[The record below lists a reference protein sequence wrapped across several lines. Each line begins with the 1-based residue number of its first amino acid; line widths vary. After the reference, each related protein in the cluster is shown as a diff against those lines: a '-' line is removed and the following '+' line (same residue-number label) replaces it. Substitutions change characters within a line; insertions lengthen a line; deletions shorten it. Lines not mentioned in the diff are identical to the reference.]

1 MRAPT
6 HDRLTQ
12 AVFQFA
18 NGRVLWLPTAQIGGS
33 DDTHRFFNG
42 GFFKMLRMGRNPQDE
57 KIETGSPKPAY
68 QPRTQSPPY
77 QSGETQT
84 RQPGDYNS
92 STKALTE
99 SETLAREI
107 KDGTLSGFVGSGTS
121 VTGEATFKAMLRID
135 GHLSGRITSNTGMLV
150 VGAGGQVDANIE
162 VAVANIQGVVNGDI
176 IGGQR
181 VELGRAAK
189 VNGNIQT
196 PSLVI
201 EQGAVFEGSCKMIQQ
216 KAAAEKAPKHK
227 EDLLDTTTA
236 QPVKVDTIKKIE
248 ELKKPAI
255 AIAS

>member
-1 MRAPT
+1 
-6 HDRLTQ
+6 
-12 AVFQFA
+12 
-18 NGRVLWLPTAQIGGS
+18 
-33 DDTHRFFNG
+33 
-42 GFFKMLRMGRNPQDE
+42 MLRMGRNPQDE
-57 KIETGSPKPAY
+57 KSEAGSTEPAY
-68 QPRTQSPPY
+68 QPRTQSPY

-84 RQPGDYNS
+84 RQTTEYNA
-92 STKALTE
+92 TKALTE
-99 SETLAREI
+99 SENLAREI

-135 GHLSGRITSNTGMLV
+135 GHLSGRITSHTGTLV

-162 VAVANIQGVVNGDI
+162 VAVASIQGIVNGDI

-201 EQGAVFEGSCKMIQQ
+201 EQGAIFEGSCKMVQQ
-216 KAAAEKAPKHK
+216 KAAADKAPRHK
-227 EDLLDTTTA
+227 EEVLDTTAA
-236 QPVKVDTIKKIE
+236 QPVKVDTVKKIE
-248 ELKKPAI
+248 EVKKPAI